1 VCEVAIKK
9 KSRGTFAKMNTKKW
23 TKALILRH
31 NNTSKK
37 LKIPIESFT
46 RRTIK
51 NPIETL
57 TKRNQFYWNDRKV
70 RTKTPMQHGQ
80 KRIDII
86 RTVERWN
93 VHRWEPCPE
102 LQL

>member
-23 TKALILRH
+23 TKALILKH

-57 TKRNQFYWNDRKV
+57 TKRNQFHWNDHCNMDK
-70 RTKTPMQHGQ
+70 K
-80 KRIDII
+80 KIDII

-93 VHRWEPCPE
+93 VHLWEPCPE
-102 LQL
+102 LQM